1 MHDSHAASFN
11 TQTSSVVT
19 CYDPSPLQDYCV
31 ATSNTN
37 GVFVNGRLC
46 KDPKLVTSNDF
57 YFSGLNTPGNTNNR
71 LGSSVTNVDVRRIP
85 GLNTLGVAISRFDFA
100 PGGQIPPHIHPR
112 ASQMILVLEGTLLVG
127 FVSSNDYNSTL
138 FSKVLYPGDV
148 FVFPVGLVQFHANIG
163 KTNAVAIGAVSS
175 SNVFASANSVV
186 KFNGLKYGEWFEQI
200 RFTLGVM
207 ALDSAILTDEEPSAI
222 TINTVGSQNPG
233 VVPIGKTL
241 FGSRPLIDTGLLAE
255 AFALD
260 VNTVRYL
267 QRVFSSE
274 ENIVTPIVN

>member
-1 MHDSHAASFN
+1 MKGLLQFLIAKIILLALA
-11 TQTSSVVT
+11 SSVVT

-46 KDPKLVTSNDF
+46 KDPKLGTSNDF

-138 FSKVLYPGDV
+138 FSKVLYPGD
-148 FVFPVGLVQFHANIG
+148 FICF
-163 KTNAVAIGAVSS
+163 S
-175 SNVFASANSVV
+175 
-186 KFNGLKYGEWFEQI
+186 
-200 RFTLGVM
+200 RR
-207 ALDSAILTDEEPSAI
+207 
-222 TINTVGSQNPG
+222 
-233 VVPIGKTL
+233 
-241 FGSRPLIDTGLLAE
+241 FGS
-255 AFALD
+255 
-260 VNTVRYL
+260 V
-267 QRVFSSE
+267 SC
-274 ENIVTPIVN
+274 

>member
-1 MHDSHAASFN
+1 MKGLLQFLIAKIILLALAY
-11 TQTSSVVT
+11 SVVT
-19 CYDPSPLQDYCV
+19 CYDPYPFKITV
-31 ATSNTN
+31 
-37 GVFVNGRLC
+37 LC

-85 GLNTLGVAISRFDFA
+85 GLNTLGVALSRFDFA

-112 ASQMILVLEGTLLVG
+112 ASQLILVLEGTLLVG

-148 FVFPVGLVQFHANIG
+148 FAFPVGLVQFHANIG
-163 KTNAVAIGAVSS
+163 KTNAVAIGA
-175 SNVFASANSVV
+175 
-186 KFNGLKYGEWFEQI
+186 
-200 RFTLGVM
+200 
-207 ALDSAILTDEEPSAI
+207 
-222 TINTVGSQNPG
+222 VGSQNPG

-241 FGSRPLIDTGLLAE
+241 FGSRPLIDTRLLVK

-260 VNTVRYL
+260 VNTVRYI

>member
-1 MHDSHAASFN
+1 M
-11 TQTSSVVT
+11 
-19 CYDPSPLQDYCV
+19 
-31 ATSNTN
+31 
-37 GVFVNGRLC
+37 NGRLC

-85 GLNTLGVAISRFDFA
+85 GLNTLGVALSRFDFA

-112 ASQMILVLEGTLLVG
+112 ASQLILVLEGTLLVG

-148 FVFPVGLVQFHANIG
+148 FAFPVGLVQFHANIG
-163 KTNAVAIGAVSS
+163 KTNAVAIGA
-175 SNVFASANSVV
+175 
-186 KFNGLKYGEWFEQI
+186 
-200 RFTLGVM
+200 
-207 ALDSAILTDEEPSAI
+207 
-222 TINTVGSQNPG
+222 VGSQNPG

-241 FGSRPLIDTGLLAE
+241 FGSRPLIDTRLLAK

-267 QRVFSSE
+267 QRVFSLE

>member
-1 MHDSHAASFN
+1 MKGLLQFLIAKIILLALA
-11 TQTSSVVT
+11 SSVVT

-37 GVFVNGRLC
+37 GVFVNERLC

-85 GLNTLGVAISRFDFA
+85 GLNTLGVALSRFDFA

-148 FVFPVGLVQFHANIG
+148 FAFPVGLVQFHANIG
-163 KTNAVAIGAVSS
+163 KTNAVAIGA
-175 SNVFASANSVV
+175 
-186 KFNGLKYGEWFEQI
+186 
-200 RFTLGVM
+200 
-207 ALDSAILTDEEPSAI
+207 
-222 TINTVGSQNPG
+222 VGSQNPG

-241 FGSRPLIDTGLLAE
+241 FGSRPLIDTRLLAK

-267 QRVFSSE
+267 QRVFSLE